1 MKNKIFSLFT
11 ILLITMF
18 VLRRTTYSSYSKY
31 ILIFLIP
38 LGVYLTYLTYNTFDK
53 SNVVNSKTQILFKD
67 ENLQL
72 IIGFFLIIG
81 LILKYFNLFYWKTFL
96 MIGVF
101 ALAFLFA
108 RRLYIHLKK

>member
-1 MKNKIFSLFT
+1 MKNTVFSIFT

-18 VLRRTTYSSYSKY
+18 VLRKTIYSSYSKY

-38 LGVYLTYLTYNTFDK
+38 LGLYSAYLNYNTFDK
-53 SNVVNSKTQILFKD
+53 SNLVNSKTQVLFKD

-81 LILKYFNLFYWKTFL
+81 LILKYFNLFCWKIFL

-101 ALAFLFA
+101 TLAFLFA
-108 RRLYIHLKK
+108 RRLYMHFKK

>member
-1 MKNKIFSLFT
+1 MKNKVFSLFT

-18 VLRRTTYSSYSKY
+18 VLRKTIYSSYSKY

-38 LGVYLTYLTYNTFDK
+38 LGLYSTYLAYNTFDK
-53 SNVVNSKTQILFKD
+53 SNIVNSKTQTLFKD

-72 IIGFFLIIG
+72 VVGFFLIIG
-81 LILKYFNLFYWKTFL
+81 LILKYFSFVYWKIFL
-96 MIGVF
+96 MIGVL

-108 RRLYIHLKK
+108 RRLYMHFKK